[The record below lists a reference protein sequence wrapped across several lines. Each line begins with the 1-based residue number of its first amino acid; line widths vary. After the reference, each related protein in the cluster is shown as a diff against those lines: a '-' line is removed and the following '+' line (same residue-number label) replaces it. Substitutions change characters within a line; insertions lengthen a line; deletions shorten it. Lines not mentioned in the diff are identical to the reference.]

1 MSQRKASA
9 RRGRPLS
16 PAEREW
22 IAGHVGKLS
31 VRQMAE
37 QLQRPKSTVDRA
49 ARAIRAERG
58 IPDPSLEDLPEPRCQ
73 DPPDSTEERLRELAS
88 FLRGAT
94 MAGDYELKLA
104 ELRNAFLH
112 GRRDAAFIRL
122 DVPLAQAA
130 GADEAVADFV
140 TRLYPLL
147 LDYLPQ

>member
-1 MSQRKASA
+1 MGLSQRKASA

-73 DPPDSTEERLRELAS
+73 DPPHSTEERLRELAS

-94 MAGDYELKLA
+94 MA
-104 ELRNAFLH
+104 
-112 GRRDAAFIRL
+112 
-122 DVPLAQAA
+122 
-130 GADEAVADFV
+130 ADERNVARV
-140 TRLYPLL
+140 ASEYRQTLVEIERLEGSGGDGDGGDGGIADLIRSLRP
-147 LDYLPQ
+147 

>member
-58 IPDPSLEDLPEPRCQ
+58 IPD
-73 DPPDSTEERLRELAS
+73 LAS

-94 MAGDYELKLA
+94 MA
-104 ELRNAFLH
+104 
-112 GRRDAAFIRL
+112 
-122 DVPLAQAA
+122 
-130 GADEAVADFV
+130 ADERNVARV
-140 TRLYPLL
+140 ASEYRQTLVEIERLEGGGGDGDGGDGGIADLIRSLRP
-147 LDYLPQ
+147 